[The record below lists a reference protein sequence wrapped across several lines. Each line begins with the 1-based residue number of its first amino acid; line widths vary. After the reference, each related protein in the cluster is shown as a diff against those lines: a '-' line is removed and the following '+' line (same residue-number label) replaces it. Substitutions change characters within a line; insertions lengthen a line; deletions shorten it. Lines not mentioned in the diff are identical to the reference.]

1 MGDLYA
7 KNQQLGNAKSQRRP
21 YKRRNTRPEYS
32 IRINIQGKIQAS
44 FHILEGDNTLVFKAI
59 N

>member
-7 KNQQLGNAKSQRRP
+7 KNQQLGNPKRLP
-21 YKRRNTRPEYS
+21 YKRGNTRPEYS
-32 IRINIQGKIQAS
+32 TRINIQGKIQAS
-44 FHILEGDNTLVFKAI
+44 FHILKVDNILRLK